1 MNLPPSSFLRVPVA
15 ALKHLVYQL
24 GLEAG
29 LPDERALLLAEL
41 LSANDARGVFSHGTV
56 QMATYARL
64 LRDGTL
70 NPNPTLTLARETPTS
85 VLVDG
90 DGGLGYFPSWEA
102 TERVMAKAKDA
113 GIAVALTRNHGHFGA
128 AGLYSRRTLSEDLL
142 CFVTSGHQ
150 LQLTPGQDLA
160 TAGGG
165 SPISFSA
172 PAGEE
177 TSLLLDFGTMHD
189 LYPGTPNR
197 ETVIQLAPGLF
208 FRALG
213 LAAVCQSWGGFLA
226 GVPVDPA
233 RAQRVW
239 PGANQGSLII
249 VFRIDLFAEPAD
261 FKREMDEY
269 IRALRQLTPL
279 AGFSQSHLPGGIEA
293 VREAEFRALGVPVSE
308 GHRQR
313 LEAVSAE
320 FGVTL
325 PW

>member
-1 MNLPPSSFLRVPVA
+1 MNLPPSSFIRVPVA
-15 ALKHLVYQL
+15 ALEHLVGQL
-24 GLEAG
+24 GLAAG
-29 LPDERALLLAEL
+29 LPDERSALLAQL

-64 LRDGTL
+64 LREGTL
-70 NPNPTLTLARETPTS
+70 NPRPALTLVKETPTS
-85 VLVDG
+85 VLIDG
-90 DGGLGYFPSWEA
+90 DGGLGYFPSWDA
-102 TERVMAKAKDA
+102 TEQVIAKAKAA
-113 GIAVALTRNHGHFGA
+113 GIAVGLTRNHGHFGA
-128 AGLYSRRTLSEDLL
+128 AGLYARRTLPHELL

-150 LQLTPGQDLA
+150 LHLLPGQDIA
-160 TAGGG
+160 AAGGG
-165 SPISFSA
+165 SPMTFSA

-189 LYPGTPNR
+189 FYLGSAGR
-197 ETVIQLAPGLF
+197 EKVIEAAPGLL

-226 GVPVDPA
+226 GVPVDPT

-249 VFRIDLFAEPAD
+249 AFRIDLFAEPAD

-269 IRALRQLTPL
+269 IRAVRQLTPV

-293 VREAEFRALGVPVSE
+293 VREEEFRTLGVPVSE